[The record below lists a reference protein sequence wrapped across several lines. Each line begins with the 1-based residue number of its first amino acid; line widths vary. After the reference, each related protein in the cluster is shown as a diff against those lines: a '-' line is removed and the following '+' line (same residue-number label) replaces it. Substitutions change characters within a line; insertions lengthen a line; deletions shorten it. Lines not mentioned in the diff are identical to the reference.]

1 MDMWVYV
8 KRKEELRESCWDWSS
23 LMIKKGKLRQFGHA
37 ECKGETDW
45 LKCCTAMEVE
55 GRNRTKGTSKE
66 DVMGWCEA
74 GYQKILSITEGCT
87 RKPPSLA

>member
-23 LMIKKGKLRQFGHA
+23 LMIKKGRLRQFGHA

-55 GRNRTKGTSKE
+55 GRNRTK
-66 DVMGWCEA
+66 CEA